1 MDGDG
6 DDNCD
11 GYIDSDNS
19 NDGDGGD
26 GGDVIGGDSGDCGDV
41 VDTVQESLAVAPT
54 GTLMFNWWCGTS
66 TGGLERSTWVVTK
79 FKFDPRGKILV
90 GH

>member
-26 GGDVIGGDSGDCGDV
+26 VIGGDSGDCGDF

-54 GTLMFNWWCGTS
+54 GTLMFN
-66 TGGLERSTWVVTK
+66 
-79 FKFDPRGKILV
+79 
-90 GH
+90 

>member
-19 NDGDGGD
+19 NDGD

-54 GTLMFNWWCGTS
+54 GTLMFN
-66 TGGLERSTWVVTK
+66 
-79 FKFDPRGKILV
+79 
-90 GH
+90 